1 MASSRRDDDKKP
13 FDAVDVED
21 DAQPDPDEQLMLDQG
36 HGRVWL
42 VKIPKFLLE
51 RWTAINA
58 EDVHLATIRVYGPS
72 KPGERSRM
80 FLFLPP
86 NSDPAQKQSTSAQNA
101 SRPQF
106 THTTAYKTDSGA
118 EPDCYELDMVNDNVE
133 NQVVIA
139 ERPKDSSLSLSTS
152 SAAANANTR
161 ARTTILTGRIK
172 HDCNL
177 RPALTASYRRQMRER
192 HIKANTPVRQIM
204 RIEDAGIAGGRGGI
218 RRLTSGVGVGA
229 GGTFNELVKTK
240 PKPAKGQFE
249 RMARIPR
256 NQLLDLIFQLF
267 RETPRWGIKPL
278 RERTQQPEVYLKEVL
293 SEVAF
298 LNKTGEFASLWE
310 LKDTFKDE
318 GSRSDN
324 LAGISGA
331 GELLS
336 MGDEDVKMEGVD
348 DDEDDDDME
357 EVS

>member
-1 MASSRRDDDKKP
+1 MEVVDDDKKP
-13 FDAVDVED
+13 FDVEAADD

-36 HGRVWL
+36 HGKVWL
-42 VKIPKFLLE
+42 VKIPKFLLQ
-51 RWTAINA
+51 RWAAINA
-58 EDVHLATIRVYGPS
+58 EDVHLATVRVYPNS
-72 KPGERSRM
+72 KPGGRTRM

-86 NSDPAQKQSTSAQNA
+86 NSDPQTTTRTPPPPNPN
-101 SRPQF
+101 RPQF
-106 THTTAYKTDSGA
+106 SHTTSYAVDGGA

-139 ERPKDSSLSLSTS
+139 ERPKDPSLSISTS
-152 SAAANANTR
+152 TAAATPNTR

-192 HIKANTPVRQIM
+192 HLKYNTPVRQIK
-204 RIEDAGIAGGRGGI
+204 RIEDAGIAGGRGGVN
-218 RRLTSGVGVGA
+218 RMTSGVGVGA
-229 GGTFNELVKTK
+229 GGGFNELVKTK

-267 RETPRWGIKPL
+267 RDTPRWGIKPL

-298 LNKTGEFASLWE
+298 LHKAGEYASHWE
-310 LKDTFKDE
+310 LKEMFKDDATR
-318 GSRSDN
+318 GSN
-324 LAGISGA
+324 IAGLP
-331 GELLS
+331 GELIS
-336 MGDEDVKMEGVD
+336 FAPDVKMEGVE

-357 EVS
+357 EVN

>member
-1 MASSRRDDDKKP
+1 MEVVDDEKKP
-13 FDAVDVED
+13 LDADNAED

-58 EDVHLATIRVYGPS
+58 EDVHLATIRVYS
-72 KPGERSRM
+72 KPGERTRM

-86 NSDPAQKQSTSAQNA
+86 NADPSQKPSVPPPQNPN
-101 SRPQF
+101 RPHF
-106 THTTAYKTDSGA
+106 AHATAYAVDGGA
-118 EPDCYELDMVNDNVE
+118 EPDCYELDVVNENVE

-139 ERPKDSSLSLSTS
+139 ERPKDPSLSVST
-152 SAAANANTR
+152 SAAAATPNTR

-192 HIKANTPVRQIM
+192 HIKYNTPTRQIM
-204 RIEDAGIAGGRGGI
+204 RIEDAGLGQGGVN
-218 RRLTSGVGVGA
+218 RLTSVGTTGNFKGMV
-229 GGTFNELVKTK
+229 K
-240 PKPAKGQFE
+240 PKPKEFS

-267 RETPRWGIKPL
+267 REKPRWGIKAL
-278 RERTQQPEVYLKEVL
+278 RERTQQPEAYLKEVL

-318 GSRSDN
+318 GVRWF
-324 LAGISGA
+324 AFI
-331 GELLS
+331 
-336 MGDEDVKMEGVD
+336 VF
-348 DDEDDDDME
+348 
-357 EVS
+357 

>member
-1 MASSRRDDDKKP
+1 MDLADADDKKP
-13 FDAVDVED
+13 FDVDAGGDE

-51 RWTAINA
+51 RWTALNR
-58 EDVHLATIRVYGPS
+58 EDVHLATIRVYQVAGA
-72 KPGERSRM
+72 RTRM

-86 NSDPAQKQSTSAQNA
+86 NADPTKKESPPPQNPN
-101 SRPQF
+101 RPHF
-106 THTTAYKTDSGA
+106 AHTTSYAVDGGA
-118 EPDCYELDMVNDNVE
+118 EPDCYELDMVNDHVE

-139 ERPKDSSLSLSTS
+139 ERPKDPTLSVSA
-152 SAAANANTR
+152 SAAAATPNTR

-192 HIKANTPVRQIM
+192 HLKYNTPTRQIK
-204 RIEDAGIAGGRGGI
+204 RIEDANIAGGRGGVN
-218 RRLTSGVGVGA
+218 RLTSGVGVGA
-229 GGTFNELVKTK
+229 DGAFTGLIKTK

-267 RETPRWGIKPL
+267 RDTPRWGIKPL
-278 RERTQQPEVYLKEVL
+278 RERTQQPEAYLKEVL

-310 LKDTFKDE
+310 LKETFKDA
-318 GSRSDN
+318 GSAVGN
-324 LAGISGA
+324 IAGA
-331 GELLS
+331 GELITFGS
-336 MGDEDVKMEGVD
+336 AVEPDVKMEGAD
-348 DDEDDDDME
+348 EDEDDEDME